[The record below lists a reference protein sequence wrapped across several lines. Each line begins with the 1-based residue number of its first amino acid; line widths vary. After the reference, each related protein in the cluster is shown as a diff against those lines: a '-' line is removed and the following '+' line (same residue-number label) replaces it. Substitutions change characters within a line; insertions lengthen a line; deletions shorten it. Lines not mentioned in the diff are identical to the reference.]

1 MDAMVAQPDL
11 SAWATSDLV
20 TPQAPSLWRYILE
33 PCTTVAA
40 NLDAVDFSEIPYSFQ
55 CDPTDLYGGCFYGS
69 PTPCK
74 SCTDDSDCGPYANYG
89 DCDSNTQQCLCK
101 DPTGGYGSL
110 CPSDGMCTN
119 RGTINSA
126 CPQSPHDKTRPT
138 ALVECKG
145 TLPGPNGDDIKHIT
159 DLMRKFCTS
168 MAHPAASNDGKEL

>member
-1 MDAMVAQPDL
+1 MGAMVPQPDL

-69 PTPCK
+69 PTACK
-74 SCTDDSDCGPYANYG
+74 SCTQDDDCGLYG
-89 DCDSNTQQCLCK
+89 DCDTVTQLCGCK
-101 DPTGGYGSL
+101 DPLSPYSSSS

-119 RGTINSA
+119 RGDINSN
-126 CPQSPHDKTRPT
+126 CPPEPDKTHPT
-138 ALVECKG
+138 ALVTCKG
-145 TLPGPNGDDIKHIT
+145 TLPGPNGDNIKRIT

-168 MAHPAASNDGKEL
+168 MAHPAASNDAKEL

>member
-1 MDAMVAQPDL
+1 MVAQPDL

-20 TPQAPSLWRYILE
+20 TPQSPSLWRYILE

-40 NLDAVDFSEIPYSFQ
+40 NLDAVDFSKIPYSFQ
-55 CDPTDLYGGCFYGS
+55 CDPTDVRGGCYYGV
-69 PTPCK
+69 PTPCT
-74 SCTDDSDCGPYANYG
+74 SCTTDFDCGPYG
-89 DCDSNTQQCLCK
+89 DCDSNTQMCLCK
-101 DPTGGYGSL
+101 DPAYPYPGYGSS

-126 CPQSPHDKTRPT
+126 CPQSPPDKTRPT
-138 ALVECKG
+138 ALVECMG
-145 TLPGPNGDDIKHIT
+145 TLPGPNGADMKHIT